1 MPLHGLIPAAG
12 RMMNGALQSVQQDAS
27 CNIHR
32 NGSLEQ
38 LLLLEAGAVEAAG
51 GYTEGLNDNS
61 EEKAV
66 FLPSFLRKKTAS
78 RQKIPI

>member
-1 MPLHGLIPAAG
+1 MK
-12 RMMNGALQSVQQDAS
+12 NVALQTVQQDAS
-27 CNIHR
+27 CIIHR

-38 LLLLEAGAVEAAG
+38 LLLLEAGAVAAAG
-51 GYTEGLNDNS
+51 GYESLNDNS

-66 FLPSFLRKKTAS
+66 FLHSFLRKKMAS